1 MIASLNGTIDSL
13 NTSFTIVDV
22 NGVGYKVLLPSTIIS
37 KLKTGDKQKFFIHTH
52 VREDALDLFGFLK
65 EEELSLFQYLISVSG
80 VGPKTAL
87 SIFSVGEAEDVIK
100 AITMADVEFFTS
112 VPRLG
117 KKNAQKIIIELKGKL
132 GSIADLDLSGQSFV
146 ENKEVAEV
154 LKNLGFTGLEINK
167 VLKEIKGKGETPAE
181 KVKLALKYLGK

>member
-1 MIASLNGTIDSL
+1 
-13 NTSFTIVDV
+13 
-22 NGVGYKVLLPSTIIS
+22 
-37 KLKTGDKQKFFIHTH
+37 
-52 VREDALDLFGFLK
+52 
-65 EEELSLFQYLISVSG
+65 YLISVSG